1 MEGFAANVLLLFEHR
16 AVSARAG
23 EAVCLPT
30 LSVSVG
36 VLEPKVSQPLPR
48 QSPPIPT
55 RQTASPAT
63 LWAHS
68 ALRAIGR
75 RKTQRRPPPLY
86 Q

>member
-16 AVSARAG
+16 AVPARAG
-23 EAVCLPT
+23 EAVCLHT

-36 VLEPKVSQPLPR
+36 VWEPKVSQPLPR

-55 RQTASPAT
+55 HQTASPAT
-63 LWAHS
+63 LRAHS